1 MNNKEE
7 DEIAVSPVIATIL
20 MVAITVV
27 LAGVLYVWASSLAE
41 GNTDGNLSLYAFRA
55 DGGIGEVST
64 GGEDDLVR
72 LTMTQGQDINWA
84 SVSVK
89 ISVDGGAPIT
99 CDNPGQTGGTCTLV
113 EFGTLSDQVWSVGDG
128 VTIKESG
135 ANLCST
141 VCDVEVTVTD
151 TREGKT
157 IDVSS
162 AIIENTGASSSN
174 SGVNCG
180 EGSKSIRIAGSST
193 VLPLAEAWSEDYLA
207 ECDETS
213 ITVEGGGS
221 SAGAGR
227 VCANSA
233 KGTPVDIGDMSRN
246 WKGTETQDGIDS
258 NGQLECANGDTT
270 ITVTQLVV
278 AVDGLSVVTKSG
290 GAANQCINGMGGLT
304 VGQLR
309 WIFTAETDSQLSD
322 AGLDMSSITPDNN
335 DNNVKEWSDLSS
347 TCDDSAIKIKYPDGD
362 SGTYEY
368 FYEVILDEAS
378 SGFRSGTQSA
388 DDNVLVNAILGD
400 ENSIGYFGYAYY
412 QENQATL
419 APVAVANDMNKG
431 IDDTSAT
438 AITPTSTTVRD
449 GSYEPLSRP
458 LFMNVNNDKWDTV
471 SPFLNWAYS
480 STGQSVIG
488 EVGYV
493 SLDTSTLNEMKSRI
507 SAAGNY

>member
-1 MNNKEE
+1 MKKNEE

-41 GNTDGNLSLYAFRA
+41 GNTDGNLSLYAFSA
-55 DGGIGEVST
+55 EGGIGEVSSGT
-64 GGEDDLVR
+64 EDNLFR

-84 SVSVK
+84 SLSVK
-89 ISVDGGAPIT
+89 ISIDGGAPIT
-99 CDNPGQTGGTCTLV
+99 CDNPGQTGGTCSLV
-113 EFGTLSDQVWSVGDG
+113 EFGTTGDQGWSVGDG
-128 VTIKESG
+128 VTIVESG
-135 ANLCST
+135 TNLCSS
-141 VCDVEVTVTD
+141 VCDVQVTVTD

-157 IDVSS
+157 IDVSN
-162 AIIENTGASSSN
+162 AIIENTGSSSTS

-180 EGSKSIRIAGSST
+180 EGSNSIRIAGSST
-193 VLPLAEAWSEDYLA
+193 VLPLAEAWSEDFLD
-207 ECDETS
+207 ECDDAS

-246 WKGTETQDGIDS
+246 WKATETQDGIDS
-258 NGQLECANGDTT
+258 NGQLECANGDTS

-278 AVDGLSVVTKSG
+278 AVDGLSVVTKNG

-309 WIFTAETDSQLSD
+309 WIFTAETDSQLAE
-322 AGLDMSSITPDNN
+322 AGLDMSTITPNN
-335 DNNVKEWSDLSS
+335 DEDTTKEWSDLSAS
-347 TCDDSAIKIKYPDGD
+347 CDDTAINIKYPDGD

-368 FYEVILDEAS
+368 FFEVILNEATA
-378 SGFRSGTQSA
+378 GFRSGTQSA

-400 ENSIGYFGYAYY
+400 ENAIGYFGYAYY

-419 APVAVANDMNKG
+419 APVAVANDMNNG
-431 IDDTSAT
+431 ISATSST

-458 LFMNVNNDKWDTV
+458 LFMNVNNNNWDTV
-471 SPFLNWAYS
+471 TPFLNWAYS
-480 STGQSVIG
+480 SAGQSVIG

-493 SLDTSTLNEMKSRI
+493 SLDTSTLNTMKSRI